1 MMRGDACVAALAL
14 ALALGACTSEAGA
27 RGVHVDVAKLP
38 YAMLS
43 DYGFFQG
50 EPRELAAAP
59 ELVPF
64 EPVSPLWS
72 DGAFKQRQ
80 LYVPEGETIGFAEDD
95 DWEFPVGTV
104 AVKSFLFPRD
114 RRDPEGTLDPVET
127 RLLVREKDGFQGYV
141 YLWNEERTDAEL
153 LLPGKR
159 LTIEYKDQDG
169 KPATQRYQVPN
180 QNQCENCHARD
191 DVMVL
196 LGVHTRQLNHE
207 VHGDNQLDVV
217 AEADLFAHALPP
229 GDELPAL
236 ADPGGDAPLD
246 QRARAWLEANCAHCH
261 RPGGGGGRSGL
272 TLLASEDEPRAFGV
286 CKSPVAAG
294 PASGGLQADIVPG
307 RPDESIAVFRMESDD
322 PEIRMPELPVL
333 TADPFGTQL
342 VRDWIAAM
350 SPEGC
355 AP

>member
-1 MMRGDACVAALAL
+1 MRASVGVVGIALAL
-14 ALALGACTSEAGA
+14 ACAACTSDAGS
-27 RGVHVDVAKLP
+27 RGVSVELARVP
-38 YAMLS
+38 YPMLS
-43 DYGFFQG
+43 DYGFFEG
-50 EPRELAAAP
+50 DARDLVPAV

-64 EPVSPLWS
+64 APVSPLWS
-72 DGAFKQRQ
+72 DGAYKERL
-80 LYVPEGETIGFAEDD
+80 LYVPEGETIGFDEND
-95 DWEFPVGTV
+95 DWTFPVGTV

-114 RRDPEGTLDPVET
+114 LRDPEGTLDPVET
-127 RLLVREKDGFQGYV
+127 RLLVREKGGFKGYV
-141 YLWNEERTDAEL
+141 YLWNDARTDAKL

-159 LTIEYKDQDG
+159 LTIESTDQDG

-180 QNQCENCHARD
+180 QNQCKNCHARD
-191 DVMVL
+191 DVLYL

-207 VHGDNQLDVV
+207 VDGDNQLDVL
-217 AEADLFAHALPP
+217 ADAGLFARDLPSR
-229 GDELPAL
+229 DELPAL
-236 ADPGGDAPLD
+236 ADPSGDAPLD
-246 QRARAWLEANCAHCH
+246 DRARAWLEANCAHCH

-294 PASGGLQADIVPG
+294 AGSGGLQADIVPG
-307 RPDESIAVFRMESDD
+307 NPDESIAVFRMESDD

-350 SPEGC
+350 TPEGC